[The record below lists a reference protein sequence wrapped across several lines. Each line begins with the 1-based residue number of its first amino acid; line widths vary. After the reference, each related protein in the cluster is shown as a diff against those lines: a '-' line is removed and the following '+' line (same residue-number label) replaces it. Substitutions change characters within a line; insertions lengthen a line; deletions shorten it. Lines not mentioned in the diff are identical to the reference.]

1 MPGWNFAD
9 AFEVVAEAL
18 PDATAQV
25 HGDRRYTWREYD
37 RRSDGIALALLEDGA
52 QQQDKVALYVH
63 NGPEYMESCTGA
75 WKAGLAPVNTNYRYT
90 ADELED
96 ELQVADLDVRAGEP
110 VT

>member
-9 AFEVVAEAL
+9 AFEVVAEQL

-25 HGDRRYTWREYD
+25 HGDRRYTWKEFD
-37 RRSDGIALALLEDGA
+37 RRSDGIALTLLEAGA

-63 NGPEYMESCTGA
+63 NGPEYMEACTGA

-90 ADELED
+90 ADELEIVPH
-96 ELQVADLDVRAGEP
+96 EGLN
-110 VT
+110 VTTGLPTG